1 MRVKQNPGL
10 RREAFIRAATAL
22 FMEKGYEA
30 VSVRAVLHAVGDK
43 TASPSV
49 FYYYFAS
56 KTALYQACVQTAAQ
70 RYLSEMQS
78 GFAAGG
84 KSLPEQMVF
93 LMSKLENSLRKEPNL
108 FLADAPL
115 PNRLFILD
123 VREQV
128 TAVVAG
134 MWSDYLEKTG
144 FCTGREA
151 QELGSFLA
159 GGIGEMIYR
168 HMLQNDRSEAAVSA
182 VMASVIRFAL
192 AAAGCPDEQKFQLI
206 SAWEQ
211 YRKAAANGG
220 IDGAD

>member
-1 MRVKQNPGL
+1 MRVKQEPGL
-10 RREAFIRAATAL
+10 RREAFIRAATEL

-56 KTALYQACVQTAAQ
+56 KAALYQSCVQTAAQ
-70 RYLSEMQS
+70 RYLYEMQN
-78 GFAAGG
+78 GFDSDG
-84 KSLPEQMVF
+84 KSLSEQMVF
-93 LMSKLENSLRKEPNL
+93 LASKLENSLRKDPNL
-108 FLADAPL
+108 FLSDSPL

-128 TAVVAG
+128 TDAVAG

-144 FCTGREA
+144 FCTGLEA
-151 QELGSFLA
+151 QELGCFLA

-168 HMLQNDRSEAAVSA
+168 YMLENDRSEAAVSA
-182 VMASVIRFAL
+182 VMASVIRLVLTAV
-192 AAAGCPDEQKFQLI
+192 GCPDEQKLQLI
-206 SAWEQ
+206 DVWKQ
-211 YRKAAANGG
+211 HGKAAANGG
-220 IDGAD
+220 IEGTD